1 MSAALQSGD
10 VRSRPT
16 AASSRHYIPRYLRT
30 SLRIASCAAVTA
42 SGSAMPIGPNAFGAN
57 MSLKPNLGWCVATRS
72 GFVLVGWA
80 HGQQA
85 GWETERADGK
95 NGGGRMKDGALT
107 RCMRVRECRSACA
120 CVCRRRSA
128 GEGVRRG
135 EKGRGRL
142 Q

>member
-1 MSAALQSGD
+1 MTRVGRVCVFAFACRLRRCNPGTSG
-10 VRSRPT
+10 SRPT

-95 NGGGRMKDGALT
+95 TAAGA
-107 RCMRVRECRSACA
+107 
-120 CVCRRRSA
+120 
-128 GEGVRRG
+128 
-135 EKGRGRL
+135 
-142 Q
+142 

>member
-1 MSAALQSGD
+1 MTRVGRVCVSAALQSGD

-57 MSLKPNLGWCVATRS
+57 MSLKPNLGWCVATPS
-72 GFVLVGWA
+72 GFVPVGWA

-95 NGGGRMKDGALT
+95 TA
-107 RCMRVRECRSACA
+107 
-120 CVCRRRSA
+120 A
-128 GEGVRRG
+128 GT
-135 EKGRGRL
+135 
-142 Q
+142 